1 MERRET
7 AEMLAIQAL
16 AFIAEDPEHLSR
28 FLGMTGIEA
37 GQIRAAAR
45 EEGFLAGV
53 LEHMLADE
61 NLLIRFAESAGV
73 DPADIARAR
82 KALGGRSEPNTP

>member
-1 MERRET
+1 MREA

-16 AFIAEDPEHLSR
+16 AFIAEDLEQLTR

-37 GQIRAAAR
+37 GKIRAAAR
-45 EEGFLAGV
+45 EEGFLAAV

-73 DPADIARAR
+73 DPANIARAYS
-82 KALGGRSEPNTP
+82 ALGGRSERIAP

>member
-1 MERRET
+1 MREA

-16 AFIAEDPEHLSR
+16 AFIAEDPGQLTR

-37 GQIRAAAR
+37 GKIRAAAR
-45 EEGFLAGV
+45 EEGFLAAV

-73 DPADIARAR
+73 DPAAIARASD
-82 KALGGRSEPNTP
+82 ALGGRSERNTP

>member
-1 MERRET
+1 
-7 AEMLAIQAL
+7 MLAIQAL
-16 AFIAEDPEHLSR
+16 AFIAEDPEHLTR

-37 GQIRAAAR
+37 GQIRAAAS

-61 NLLIRFAESAGV
+61 NLLIQFAESAGV
-73 DPADIARAR
+73 DPADIARAHN
-82 KALGGRSEPNTP
+82 ALGGRSERNAP